1 MKRFLAMLLIAGV
14 CLFSVAPAQ
23 ADDYRTGG
31 PNRGYN
37 NGHNSGHHHGDNHGG
52 GHHQHYGRSYGYYRP
67 GVVTGYGYPYGYGA
81 GYYSPGFVNYGYPGA
96 VFISPQSFGYGPAAV
111 QSMFGF

>member
-23 ADDYRTGG
+23 ADGYRTGG

-37 NGHNSGHHHGDNHGG
+37 NGHHHGDYHGG
-52 GHHQHYGRSYGYYRP
+52 GRHQHYGRSYGYYRP

-96 VFISPQSFGYGPAAV
+96 VFMSPQSFGYGPAAV